1 MNIAFWDNQLC
12 ERGTTVSLFDYA
24 YHNQTILG
32 NKSYI
37 FYDKNNRNTKKN
49 IIKKFEKHF
58 IVHETDDF
66 KEVDNYLLKYNIS
79 HIYIQKS
86 GEIDSRLS
94 KVAKNNIHCVFT
106 CYQPHGEVYSC
117 ISNWVHGNKDGP
129 NSKYPVVP
137 YMINLPKHNRNMREK
152 LGIPKNAVVFGGYGG
167 RDSFNIPF
175 AHQAVYSV
183 AANRPNIYFLFAN
196 FDKFS
201 PDLPNIIH
209 LPMITDLNKKV
220 EFINTCDSMLW
231 ARQSGE
237 TFGLAI
243 AEFSTLNKPVICTTV
258 GCWDLA
264 HVHLLG
270 NKGIW
275 YSNEDDLK
283 KILLTFNPKIE
294 SKKDWNA
301 YRQYSP
307 EKVMKVF
314 NQIFLNN

>member
-32 NKSYI
+32 NKSFI
-37 FYDKNNRNTKKN
+37 FYDKNNSESKKTV
-49 IIKKFEKHF
+49 IQKFKKHF
-58 IVHETDDF
+58 TVRETDNF
-66 KEVDNYLLKYNIS
+66 KEVDDYLLKYNIQ
-79 HIYIQKS
+79 HIYIIKS
-86 GEIDSRLS
+86 GEVDSRLS
-94 KVAKNNIHCVFT
+94 KIAKNCIHCVFN

-117 ISNWVHGNKDGP
+117 ISNWVHGYNER
-129 NSKYPVVP
+129 YPVVP
-137 YMINLPKHNRNMREK
+137 HMINLPKNNSNMRDK
-152 LGIPKNAVVFGGYGG
+152 LNIPKNAVVFGGYGG

-175 AHQAVYSV
+175 VHQAVYSV
-183 AANRPNIYFLFAN
+183 AANRPDIYFLFAN
-196 FDKFS
+196 FDKFC

-237 TFGLAI
+237 TFGI
-243 AEFSTLNKPVICTTV
+243 SIGEFSTLNKPIICTQV

-270 NKGIW
+270 NKAIW
-275 YSNEDDLK
+275 YTNVYDLTQ
-283 KILLTFNPKIE
+283 ILLNFNPEIE
-294 SKKDWNA
+294 NKKDWNA
-301 YRQYSP
+301 YREFTP
-307 EKVMKVF
+307 GKVMA
-314 NQIFLNN
+314 IFKKIYLD